1 VNPNDLTLWILGA
14 VFAAFLG
21 LIGLMGRSIL
31 QQGRDT
37 NKKVTDHGEVLA
49 ALKVSV
55 ENFDRVDSKVDHLST
70 EVAKIGGAQELARA
84 FVDALKANVSTDQPP
99 RRRRGDA

>member
-1 VNPNDLTLWILGA
+1 MNANDLTLWILGA
-14 VFAAFLG
+14 VFAAFLA

-37 NKKVTDHGEVLA
+37 NEKVTGHGEMLA
-49 ALKVSV
+49 ALKVAV

-70 EVAKIGGAQELARA
+70 EVAKIGGAHELARA
-84 FVDALKANVSTDQPP
+84 FVDALKANVSTEAPL
-99 RRRRGDA
+99 RRRRNDP